1 MIIKKIIKYLFIK
14 FNKRNRLNNMLVF
27 NDWIGFNIV
36 VNGFYE
42 INVLETLKNNLNK
55 KLKETTFLDIGS
67 NIGNHSVFMSDF
79 FESIKSFNL
88 KSKPL
93 KYLN

>member
-42 INVLETLKNNLNK
+42 INELETLKNNLNK